1 MRIGHGITR
10 FALIAGWWLVAAGC
24 SVDSAKGRYI
34 LAEKLWTDG
43 KYAAAVSEFEK
54 VVIKD
59 PAGHLGLQALF
70 RAAMTQSLYLSQ
82 HGEAVRKFRTFVEAS
97 EDSPAAWEAQKQ
109 IGEILYAKTEQY
121 DQAIQHYRN
130 LLKAKPGTPEA
141 SEFLF
146 RIGKSQFFLWQFDG
160 SIATYREIIK
170 KHPKSPWAEKAAYE
184 IGVTYFTRG
193 ERNPGGTSGPSTG
206 VEAYQDAME
215 AFERFMKRYPQS
227 ILIPDAKFGIA
238 SCLEEM
244 DQLDAAYH
252 AFEDL
257 RSTYPS
263 PNVIE
268 VKLVR
273 IRERKDQRSR

>member
-1 MRIGHGITR
+1 MTR
-10 FALIAGWWLVAAGC
+10 GTGLVLLLTSALLGGC

-43 KYAAAVSEFEK
+43 KYAASVTEFEK
-54 VVIKD
+54 VVTKD
-59 PAGHLGLQALF
+59 PAGRLGLQALF
-70 RAAMTQSLYLSQ
+70 RAAMTQTLYLSQ
-82 HGEAVRKFRTFVEAS
+82 HGEAVRKFRSFVEAAG
-97 EDSPAAWEAQKQ
+97 DTVPAWEAQKQ
-109 IGEILYAKTEQY
+109 IGEILYSKTEQY
-121 DQAIQHYRN
+121 DQAIQHYRA
-130 LLKAKPGTPEA
+130 LLKAKPSSPES
-141 SEFLF
+141 SEFQF
-146 RIGKSQFFLWQFDG
+146 RIGKSQFFLWQFDEA
-160 SIATYREIIK
+160 ITTYRDLIK

-184 IGVTYFTRG
+184 IGLTYFTRG
-193 ERNPGGTSGPSTG
+193 ERNPAGGG
-206 VEAYQDAME
+206 VQGSEAYQDAME

-227 ILIPDAKFGIA
+227 ALLPDAKFGIA

-252 AFEDL
+252 AFEEL
-257 RSTYPS
+257 RPTYPS